1 MKLLVDKEMSV
12 NLTNKYGSTP
22 LHFYAELSDLE

>member
-1 MKLLVDKEMSV
+1 VDKGIFV
-12 NLTNKYGSTP
+12 KLTNKYGSTP